1 MISYSEIMPVRSGH
15 SAARILIFVLAVF
28 AATACGQTSAT
39 PPGGTVRALAA
50 DPAHAGRVLLGTN
63 TGVVFVSGDGGAG
76 WSFLSRIAP
85 HDDWV
90 VSRLVA
96 DPSHAGRWYAALWSW
111 SGPGGGVY
119 ASSDDGATW
128 QPLWTGHAVRALAL
142 APSDAATL
150 VAGTLDGVWR
160 SQDGGRQWAR
170 ISGAGDREL
179 SNIESVAID
188 PVNAQEIYVGTWHLP
203 WKTVNGGHD
212 WWQMRQGVIDD
223 SDVFSI
229 AVDRQHPA
237 TVYLSACSG
246 IYRSQ
251 DRGNQFQKIQ
261 GIPYSARRT
270 PALVQDPDDPAT
282 IYAGTTQGLW
292 VTHDAGATWA
302 RITPAAWSVNAVV
315 PISGGT
321 AASKSADAALG
332 PVRRLVLG
340 LQFAGV
346 EVTSDGGASFY
357 AANRGFSSRHVSAVA
372 SAPAGR
378 FVAVTGDEAWG
389 GIFLAA
395 PDGAWQA
402 VPAPL
407 PGQDVYSLH
416 WSPTGLLAATAQGV
430 YRLPA
435 PGAKAG
441 RPDRGRPERASWTLA
456 RSAPHDHIYALAAP
470 APRSALVYAAAQS
483 GLYRSAD
490 GGVSWSALRAAP
502 APLFRVLALPPEEG
516 EAWLFV
522 AGDGFVLRSSDGGQH
537 FLPGRLAI
545 PGTIQQLAYSGPL
558 LLAATSRGL
567 YQSRDRGASWT
578 LTGHGLP
585 AANIQAVQVQ
595 ADGIYVLTA
604 QVGEVFVSRD
614 GGVSWTQTR
623 MTAQQ
628 EAEARSGPGVEAQ
641 WRPAVAASAAGAGAG
656 TSPVSALHDAPPLGR

>member
-1 MISYSEIMPVRSGH
+1 ML
-15 SAARILIFVLAVF
+15 ILVLAVF
-28 AATACGQTSAT
+28 AATAWGQTSAA

-50 DPAHAGRVLLGTN
+50 DPARPGRVLLGTN
-63 TGVVFVSGDGGAG
+63 TGVVFASHDDGAH

-90 VSRLVA
+90 VSRLLA
-96 DPSHAGRWYAALWSW
+96 DRTRPGHWYAALWSW

-170 ISGAGDREL
+170 ISRAGDREL

-302 RITPAAWSVNAVV
+302 RITPAAWSVNAVL
-315 PISGGT
+315 PIGASSSAAQAPGAVSAGAPG
-321 AASKSADAALG
+321 AASH
-332 PVRRLVLG
+332 PVRRLLLG

-346 EVTSDGGASFY
+346 VASDDGGASFH
-357 AANRGFSSRHVSAVA
+357 AANRGFSSRHVSSVA
-372 SAPAGR
+372 AGPAGR
-378 FVAVTGDEAWG
+378 YVAVTGDEAWG
-389 GIFLAA
+389 GIFLGAA
-395 PDGAWQA
+395 SGAWQA
-402 VPAPL
+402 VAPPL

-416 WSPTGLLAATAQGV
+416 WSPAGLLAATAQGV
-430 YRLPA
+430 YRLPPDA
-435 PGAKAG
+435 PRDRKRASQ
-441 RPDRGRPERASWTLA
+441 RPSQRSSWTLA
-456 RSAPHDHIYALAAP
+456 RTAPHDHVYALAAP
-470 APRSALVYAAAQS
+470 APESPLVFAATQS
-483 GLYRSAD
+483 GLYRSAN
-490 GGVSWSALRAAP
+490 GGVSWTALRAAP
-502 APLFRVLALPPEEG
+502 APLYRVLALPSQQG
-516 EAWLFV
+516 KAWLFV
-522 AGDGFVLRSSDGGQH
+522 AGDGFVLRSSDRGQH

-545 PGTIQQLAYSGPL
+545 AGTIQQLAHSGSL

-567 YQSRDRGASWT
+567 YQSRDHGASWT

-595 ADGIYVLTA
+595 RDGIYVLTA

-614 GGVSWTQTR
+614 GGVSWTQTQ

-628 EAEARSGPGVEAQ
+628 EAEARSGPGVVAQ
-641 WRPAVAASAAGAGAG
+641 WQPAAATAAGGGAG
-656 TSPVSALHDAPPLGR
+656 TSPMSALRPAPALGR